1 MVQTGVLLEENL
13 KLEEQIGKGSYGV
26 VFRAVDESIQNVFAV
41 KFLKQK
47 RSSGDSDSEFETEVN
62 ALRALGHTEI
72 VPILH
77 RTGSFEDY
85 NYLVFEYLDENLHK
99 LRKRNAGRVFKV
111 STMLTLLWN
120 IVKCLETI
128 HQAGIVH
135 RDLKLDNVMIK
146 VKENTCKVVII
157 DFGLSEFFRNRSDRP
172 QNEVVHS
179 SRPLAPPGAARGIPY
194 FETDDLITASY
205 AAVHMRGY
213 IPWFKKGE
221 YNPNMLDQ
229 KIQFGHNPEFYLRPD
244 DMCLAP
250 IIREIH
256 SQVYGQ
262 TPNYDHIM
270 DTIREALDKY
280 NATTDVIVNFVNGQL
295 RLE

>member
-62 ALRALGHTEI
+62 ALRAKEI
-72 VPILH
+72 QY
-77 RTGSFEDY
+77 F
-85 NYLVFEYLDENLHK
+85 LVFEYLDKNLHK

-157 DFGLSEFFRNRSDRP
+157 DFGLAEFFRIRSDRP

-229 KIQFGHNPEFYLRPD
+229 KIQFGYNPEFYLRPD

-250 IIREIH
+250 TIREIH
-256 SQVYGQ
+256 SQVYGR
-262 TPNYDHIM
+262 TPNYGHIM
-270 DTIREALDKY
+270 DTIRKALDKY
-280 NATTDVIVNFVNGQL
+280 NATTDVVVNFVNGQL